1 MLVKAAEIV
10 SNFKSSDD
18 YAAWRR
24 MMMKNRAGLLAL
36 LVLVAATLLMVF
48 FVLPR
53 IGNDKK
59 PIGDAINQASS
70 AVKNTI
76 ADGTQK
82 VPDVTPKSGEATQ
95 NSASA
100 NTETA
105 RKLGGLTST
114 ATATLTELKA
124 LFVEGKG
131 PTADVF
137 GAAKTKAVAA
147 LQAVVDFAMPQDA
160 DPATTAMVDTA
171 HDGAGK
177 ALTIIQTLPE
187 NIADA
192 TAAIEKAQAAL
203 MGQPGATTPTG
214 PVTPAFDVLRVEPD
228 GSTVI
233 AGSAQPGAKLEIMDG
248 DKVVTTTEVGPSG
261 DFAAVLDNPLPPGDH
276 ELVLKAT
283 GKDGKSVVSEEVA
296 TVSVPKDDSTQLLAM
311 VSKPGKASRIITAP
325 TAKQP
330 RVASASGETTTPS
343 PNDAADTRTAVA
355 TTATNPATAPVAS
368 SEEHADI
375 VVNAVEIENDR
386 IFVAGTTRPRA
397 KVRGYADDQLIGEI
411 AAGADGHFVI
421 EGTVPL
427 SVGDHKIRVDVLDG
441 SGKAIMRTAVN
452 FNRPAGN
459 QVTVAAAAPAPTA
472 ATGTAAAMVPL
483 DEGQLGKLR
492 DDTAKAFTLLKS
504 LFAGGKMP
512 GDEQLAAARSGT
524 EIALKSLSEFRPAI
538 DASATLKQ
546 SATSASTSAA
556 KALVFIQALPKDA
569 KSVAAAID
577 RIELMIASIIKP
589 VANVPVQASAD
600 AASSGGEP
608 KTFQQA
614 PLAANSN
621 AVIIRHGDTLWQISR
636 RTYGLGVR
644 YTTIYLANEDKINN
658 PDHILPGQVFGLPKD
673 AAPNAEELHR
683 KRPWQHTQ

>member
-18 YAAWRR
+18 FAAWRR
-24 MMMKNRAGLLAL
+24 MMMKTRAGLLAL

-53 IGNDKK
+53 IGSDKK

-76 ADGTQK
+76 SDNIQK
-82 VPDVTPKSGEATQ
+82 APDVLPKTGDATQ
-95 NSASA
+95 NAAA
-100 NTETA
+100 NTDTA
-105 RKLGGLTST
+105 RKLGSLMGT
-114 ATATLTELKA
+114 ATASLTELKA
-124 LFVEGKG
+124 LFADGKG

-137 GAAKTKAVAA
+137 GSAKTKAVGA
-147 LQAVVDFAMPQDA
+147 LQGIVDFAMPQGA
-160 DPATTAMVDTA
+160 DPATTALVEKA

-177 ALTIIQTLPE
+177 AVTIIQSLPE
-187 NIADA
+187 NIPDA
-192 TAAIEKAQAAL
+192 LGAIEKAEAAL
-203 MGQPGATTPTG
+203 TGQQPGEQIASG

-233 AGSAQPGAKLEIMDG
+233 AGRAQPGAKLEIMDG

-261 DFAAVLDNPLPPGDH
+261 DFAAVLDDPLPPGDH

-296 TVSVPKDDSTQLLAM
+296 TVSVPKDDSTQFLAM
-311 VSKPGKASRIITAP
+311 VSKPGTASRIITAP
-325 TAKQP
+325 TSKQP
-330 RVASASGETTTPS
+330 RVAAVTG
-343 PNDAADTRTAVA
+343 DAAATPAATMATASPTANPTA
-355 TTATNPATAPVAS
+355 TT
-368 SEEHADI
+368 SEQPD
-375 VVNAVEIENDR
+375 VMVTAVEIENDK

-397 KVRGYADDQLIGEI
+397 KVRGYADDKLIGEI
-411 AAGADGHFVI
+411 VAGTDGHFVI
-421 EGTVPL
+421 DGTMPL

-441 SGKAIMRTAVN
+441 SGKAVMRTAVN

-459 QVTVAAAAPAPTA
+459 QVTVAAQAQAPAPA
-472 ATGTAAAMVPL
+472 AGSAAAMVPL

-492 DDTAKAFTLLKS
+492 DNTSKAFSLLKG
-504 LFAGGKMP
+504 LFTGGKLP

-538 DASATLKQ
+538 DASAEVKQ
-546 SATSASTSAA
+546 SATSASASAG
-556 KALVFIQALPKDA
+556 KALAFVQALPKDA
-569 KSVAAAID
+569 KSVGDAID
-577 RIELMIASIIKP
+577 RIELMITPIIKP
-589 VANVPVQASAD
+589 VATVPAQASAD
-600 AASSGGEP
+600 ATPDNGEP

-614 PLAANSN
+614 PLATNSN

-673 AAPNAEELHR
+673 ALPNSEELHR
-683 KRPWQHTQ
+683 KRPWQHVE

>member
-1 MLVKAAEIV
+1 
-10 SNFKSSDD
+10 
-18 YAAWRR
+18 
-24 MMMKNRAGLLAL
+24 MMKNRAGLLAL

-59 PIGDAINQASS
+59 PIGDAVNQASS
-70 AVKNTI
+70 AVKNTL
-76 ADGTQK
+76 ADSTQK
-82 VPDVTPKSGEATQ
+82 APDVLPKTGEATQ
-95 NSASA
+95 NSAAA

-105 RKLGGLTST
+105 QKLGSLTGA
-114 ATATLTELKA
+114 ATASLTELKA
-124 LFVEGKG
+124 LFADGKG

-137 GAAKTKAVAA
+137 GSAKTKVISA
-147 LQAVVDFAMPQDA
+147 LQAIVDFALPQGA
-160 DPATTAMVDTA
+160 DPATTAMVDRA

-177 ALTIIQTLPE
+177 ALSIIQALPE
-187 NIADA
+187 NITDGLG
-192 TAAIEKAQAAL
+192 AIQKAEAAL
-203 MGQPGATTPTG
+203 IGQPGAETVAG

-233 AGSAQPGAKLEIMDG
+233 AGSAQPGAKLEILDG

-330 RVASASGETTTPS
+330 RVASATGEAAPASTDGTAGAQDTTLAVAS
-343 PNDAADTRTAVA
+343 PTTNPAAAVA
-355 TTATNPATAPVAS
+355 TDDHP
-368 SEEHADI
+368 EI
-375 VVNAVEIENDR
+375 MVNAVEIENDH

-397 KVRGYADDQLIGEI
+397 KVRAYADDKLIGEI
-411 AAGADGHFVI
+411 VAAGDGHFVI
-421 EGTVPL
+421 DGTMPL
-427 SVGDHKIRVDVLDG
+427 SVGDHNIRVDVLDA
-441 SGKAIMRTAVN
+441 SGKAVLRTAVN

-459 QVTVAAAAPAPTA
+459 QVTVAAQTQAAAPAA
-472 ATGTAAAMVPL
+472 SSAAAMVPL

-492 DDTAKAFTLLKS
+492 DDIAKAFSLLKG
-504 LFAGGKMP
+504 LFTGGKVP

-538 DASATLKQ
+538 DANATLKQ
-546 SATSASTSAA
+546 SATTASASAA
-556 KALVFIQALPKDA
+556 KALAFLQALPKDA
-569 KSVAAAID
+569 KSVGDAID
-577 RIELMIASIIKP
+577 RIELMLASIIKP
-589 VANVPVQASAD
+589 VAAVPVQASAD
-600 AASSGGEP
+600 ATPNSGEP

-673 AAPNAEELHR
+673 ALPNAEELHR
-683 KRPWQHTQ
+683 KRPWQQHTQ